1 MVPHL
6 KLASHAARQSW
17 RSRIDVFARRR
28 RHSLCRQGRDEP
40 EATERM
46 KPKSD
51 ARRWPMTGVDERSRL
66 SASEIEEQLLAEL
79 QKLPTLHETQYI
91 TIRPYSGP
99 KLDRI
104 EPEVGPEQTT
114 FADVMAV
121 AARLQQQYDIDLNP
135 PSPA

>member
-1 MVPHL
+1 
-6 KLASHAARQSW
+6 
-17 RSRIDVFARRR
+17 
-28 RHSLCRQGRDEP
+28 
-40 EATERM
+40 M
-46 KPKSD
+46 KSKSD
-51 ARRWPMTGVDERSRL
+51 ARRWPMTVVDERSRL
-66 SASEIEEQLLAEL
+66 SASEIEEQLLAL

-114 FADVMAV
+114 FADMMAV

-135 PSPA
+135 PSPV

>member
-1 MVPHL
+1 
-6 KLASHAARQSW
+6 
-17 RSRIDVFARRR
+17 
-28 RHSLCRQGRDEP
+28 
-40 EATERM
+40 
-46 KPKSD
+46 
-51 ARRWPMTGVDERSRL
+51 MTVVDERSRL

-104 EPEVGPEQTT
+104 EPEVGHEQTT

-121 AARLQQQYDIDLNP
+121 AARLQQCHIDLNP
-135 PSPA
+135 SSPA